1 LRHAGGAGLIVLP
14 HPAFEGAPAGRPFL
28 IAAWWLTLACAGLAI
43 LIVAGEFLPPKY
55 GNDSATIRA
64 YMEARDLWEGLTF
77 DGWVNTARVWSLVF
91 YVLPEALVM
100 PACYCV
106 LVGLVMRLLD
116 VYEVRSIAYQLLAGA
131 WVVCIAFFVSGV
143 SKEMIAVPVALFF
156 CLAGS
161 RASRL
166 AATVLLLLYAAFFR
180 NYWAICYYY
189 FLVLLLA
196 MKLHVANRSRLAAV
210 VLLLGFIA
218 PFVATD
224 AFNLGALTD
233 ARSEV
238 NVDHVDNPDRRSAF
252 DNAFE
257 NTGFATDVANAA
269 VAWWYMNVPVALL
282 REGVPH
288 YLFFFLFQL
297 CSVWFFA
304 AGCARFLQDAKTLG
318 RADSSHVRC
327 AAFVIAFSLTQA
339 LFEPD
344 FGSFLRHEMVV
355 MVPMLILVFYRAH
368 ATQWQTGA
376 AAAQEHDLAQL
387 TALAPYR
394 TMAKR

>member
-1 LRHAGGAGLIVLP
+1 
-14 HPAFEGAPAGRPFL
+14 
-28 IAAWWLTLACAGLAI
+28 
-43 LIVAGEFLPPKY
+43 
-55 GNDSATIRA
+55 
-64 YMEARDLWEGLTF
+64 
-77 DGWVNTARVWSLVF
+77 VF

-100 PACYCV
+100 PAYYCV

-131 WVVCIAFFVSGV
+131 WVVCIAFFLSGV

-189 FLVLLLA
+189 FLVLLPA
-196 MKLHVANRSRLAAV
+196 MKLHVANRSRLAAL
-210 VLLLGFIA
+210 VLLLGFVA
-218 PFVATD
+218 PFVAAD
-224 AFNLGALTD
+224 AFNVGALTD

-238 NVDHVDNPDRRSAF
+238 NVDYVDNPDRRSAF

-257 NTGFATDVANAA
+257 NTGFATDIANAA
-269 VAWWYMNVPVALL
+269 VAWLYMNVPVALL
-282 REGVPH
+282 RQGVPH
-288 YLFFFLFQL
+288 YLLFFLFQL

-355 MVPMLILVFYRAH
+355 MVPLLILVFYRAH
-368 ATQWQTGA
+368 AMQGRIGT
-376 AAAQEHDLAQL
+376 AAAQEHHLAQL
-387 TALAPYR
+387 AAPAPR
-394 TMAKR
+394 PNIGQS